1 MSGSVEYGYAA
12 VQQGYSRDEAL
23 YKQAEA
29 WPAVGESTEKSL
41 QANPSRRVG
50 HLQRNENFRKVEPT
64 ILLLGD

>member
-1 MSGSVEYGYAA
+1 MECDYAA

-41 QANPSRRVG
+41 QANPSRRIG
-50 HLQRNENFRKVEPT
+50 HLQRYENFRKVESSV
-64 ILLLGD
+64 LLLGD